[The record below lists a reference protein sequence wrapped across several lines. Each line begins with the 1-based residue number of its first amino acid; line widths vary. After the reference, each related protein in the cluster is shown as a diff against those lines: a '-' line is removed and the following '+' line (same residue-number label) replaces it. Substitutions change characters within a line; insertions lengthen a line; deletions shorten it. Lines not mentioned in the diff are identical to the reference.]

1 MIILYRIKFIK
12 LIIIIRL
19 YRFLMFVVVKSS
31 EFMNDVMFVIMV
43 IIVVECYIGILF
55 IFL

>member
-1 MIILYRIKFIK
+1 
-12 LIIIIRL
+12 
-19 YRFLMFVVVKSS
+19 MFVVVKSS